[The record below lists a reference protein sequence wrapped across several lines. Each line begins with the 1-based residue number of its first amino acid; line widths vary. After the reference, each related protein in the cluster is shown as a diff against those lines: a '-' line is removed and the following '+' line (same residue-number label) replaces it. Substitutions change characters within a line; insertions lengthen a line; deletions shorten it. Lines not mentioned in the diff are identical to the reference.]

1 MKKYY
6 VKILK
11 KSLWMM
17 IPALLFSLSSK
28 AQNQGSHLM
37 VAVGGAYP
45 RTLETTLSYERET
58 LYHNAWEYFATCTIQ
73 YDEDPEAGHITRT
86 SFWHNYNTWGVG
98 AAYKPC
104 VARGRNN
111 YGNLRV
117 GASAGSDTDKFV
129 GGLHVG
135 YEHNFAL
142 RHGWGLFV
150 QAKCDLTLPKREDL
164 FRTGIVI
171 GFKIP
176 TLKK

>member
-1 MKKYY
+1 MN
-6 VKILK
+6 VHHADM
-11 KSLWMM
+11 S
-17 IPALLFSLSSK
+17 
-28 AQNQGSHLM
+28 AQSRFG
-37 VAVGGAYP
+37 
-45 RTLETTLSYERET
+45 TTTVHGELVLPT
-58 LYHNAWEYFATCTIQ
+58 NPVWQ
-73 YDEDPEAGHITRT
+73 EAGITTET
-86 SFWHNYNTWGVG
+86 SEL
-98 AAYKPC
+98 AQ
-104 VARGRNN
+104 
-111 YGNLRV
+111 
-117 GASAGSDTDKFV
+117 SAGSDTDKFV

>member
-58 LYHNAWEYFATCTIQ
+58 LYHNAWEYFATYTIQ

-104 VARGRNN
+104 VT
-111 YGNLRV
+111 YCESTYFL
-117 GASAGSDTDKFV
+117 
-129 GGLHVG
+129 
-135 YEHNFAL
+135 
-142 RHGWGLFV
+142 
-150 QAKCDLTLPKREDL
+150 
-164 FRTGIVI
+164 
-171 GFKIP
+171 
-176 TLKK
+176 

>member
-73 YDEDPEAGHITRT
+73 YDEYPEAGHITRT
-86 SFWHNYNTWGVG
+86 SFWHNYNTCRVG
-98 AAYKPC
+98 ADYKPC
-104 VARGRNN
+104 VTRGRNHH
-111 YGNLRV
+111 GSLWV
-117 GASAGSDTDKFV
+117 GASA
-129 GGLHVG
+129 
-135 YEHNFAL
+135 
-142 RHGWGLFV
+142 
-150 QAKCDLTLPKREDL
+150 
-164 FRTGIVI
+164 
-171 GFKIP
+171 
-176 TLKK
+176 